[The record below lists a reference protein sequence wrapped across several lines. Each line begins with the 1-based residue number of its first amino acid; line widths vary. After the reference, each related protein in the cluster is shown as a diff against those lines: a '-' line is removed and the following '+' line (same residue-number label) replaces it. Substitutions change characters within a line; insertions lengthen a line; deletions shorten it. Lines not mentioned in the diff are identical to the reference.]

1 MTTRPYR
8 VVKKTHEAADTASL
22 VLAPADGAPPP
33 PFEPGQFVTL
43 EHLGQVRCYSL
54 SAAPNGRDLRITV
67 KARPEAGP
75 AGAGPGVSRALVRDV
90 RAGDALQLRAPAGT
104 FTLGPGD
111 DPVVLVAGGIGVT
124 PFASM
129 VLARAERRSGGSAP
143 HGLRP
148 IHLVVGA
155 RSGEEQPL
163 ATELRRAAR
172 AAPAVSLHV
181 VYSQPRPGDVLGRDY
196 QEEGRVDAGLLARLI
211 PPAERPYDFYV
222 CGPPAMLD
230 DLVKGLRGLG
240 VPASKVHVEVFDA
253 AAARAVARATGR
265 LSPAKAAAG
274 PGVQVTFARS
284 GKTVPWDP
292 AKGALLY
299 LAEAAGVPIPYGCAA
314 GRCGVCLTRLVSGEV
329 EHGVEPE
336 FPGLRPGACLPCID
350 LPRTSIE
357 LDA

>member
-1 MTTRPYR
+1 MTSSGSRPFR

-22 VLAPADGAPPP
+22 VLAPADGAALP
-33 PFEPGQFVTL
+33 PFEPGQFVTI
-43 EHLGQVRCYSL
+43 EHAGAVRCYSL
-54 SAAPNGRDLRITV
+54 SAAPNGRDYRITV
-67 KARPEAGP
+67 KAGP
-75 AGAGPGVSRALVRDV
+75 TGKVSRALVRDV
-90 RAGDALQLRAPAGT
+90 RAGDTLLLRAPAGT
-104 FTLGPGD
+104 FTLGPGG

-129 VLARAERRSGGSAP
+129 VLAAAERRSP
-143 HGLRP
+143 RT

-172 AAPAVSLHV
+172 AAPGVSLHV
-181 VYSQPRPGDVLGRDY
+181 VYSRPRPGDVLGRDFVR
-196 QEEGRVDAGLLARLI
+196 EGRVDAALLAELI
-211 PPAERPYDFYV
+211 PPAERPYDFYL

-265 LSPAKAAAG
+265 LAPAKAAG
-274 PGVQVTFARS
+274 PGLQVTFARS

-357 LDA
+357 LEA